1 LLLFAPGISG
11 VEFIEVHLEGFVG
24 VSFVAM
30 GGAEGA
36 DEWGVGAVPIE
47 TDQVHLLALVLRLPA
62 LHVLYHVS
70 RHLRLHLTKIYYTT
84 RARTRADLDHF
95 GFGDMDMGI

>member
-1 LLLFAPGISG
+1 M
-11 VEFIEVHLEGFVG
+11 HLEGLVG
-24 VSFVAM
+24 VSLVAM

-36 DEWGVGAVPIE
+36 DERGVGAVSVE

-62 LHVLYHVS
+62 LHVLYHVR

-84 RARTRADLDHF
+84 RTHTRADLDHF
-95 GFGDMDMGI
+95 SSEGYGYGDMGGRGFGESY